1 VGVSELA
8 LNDYERNAFVR
19 HLDRVRVAQLMRREP
34 APVAGDRRVPVLYP
48 PAPQD
53 PALDLNPLQIPS
65 GRCPARTGDLLLVRQ
80 AL

>member
-48 PAPQD
+48 PRAARSGTRSES
-53 PALDLNPLQIPS
+53 PANS
-65 GRCPARTGDLLLVRQ
+65 
-80 AL
+80 